1 MQMNVYAGTQN
12 SLMFPVMCD
21 AYVNIDYSKN
31 IANERT
37 GIWDLTGSFTV
48 EMIVT
53 PYDVNGNGDNC
64 NKASSV
70 ASVNN
75 ARGRQDSLKTMP
87 ATADNLATAVD
98 TQDELYLP
106 TSARHLQQMVL
117 FYNENIEISLR
128 NKNTSQQNQ
137 PAEYCVLVKLT
148 IDGTTQ
154 ELETPVIVKSRDRH
168 YNTHAAHTTYLYDN
182 TGAAFAKLSSESHA
196 QMVQSVSNYDLAF
209 GANASYHFHVGQE
222 LFDSDGVSLGV
233 ITAVSGGTDV
243 TMSKNMAGVISA
255 TDKVYIRVNKE
266 AIYLNSTYH
275 IAFSFDNA
283 SKVMSVFGNGEM
295 IGNAVHPSTGDF
307 IFGTSDIYLGQNPD
321 ASTAPLRR
329 NSQFMGEYH
338 ELAVT
343 EGAKTKFG
351 SFYTLTPQFRETLLY
366 LDFEEVDE

>member
-37 GIWDLTGSFTV
+37 GIWDLSGSFTV

-53 PYDVNGNGDNC
+53 PYDVNGSGDNVTT
-64 NKASSV
+64 KHSS
-70 ASVNN
+70 APSINN

-87 ATADNLATAVD
+87 ATADHLATVVD

-106 TSARHLQQMVL
+106 TSARSSQQMVL

-128 NKNTSQQNQ
+128 NKTTYQQNQ

-148 IDGTTQ
+148 IDGITK
-154 ELETPVIVKSRDRH
+154 ELETPIIVKSRDRH
-168 YNTHAAHTTYLYDN
+168 YNTHAAHTTYVYDN
-182 TGAAFAKLSSESHA
+182 KGAAFAKESGYTVGSISGSNLTLSGGTA
-196 QMVQSVSNYDLAF
+196 
-209 GANASYHFHVGQE
+209 ANTLGIGQE

-233 ITAVSGGTDV
+233 ITAASGTTI
-243 TMSKNMAGVISA
+243 TMSKTMTSAIS
-255 TDKVYIRVNKE
+255 TSEKEYVGVNKE
-266 AIYLNSTYH
+266 AMYLNSTYH

-283 SKVMSVFGNGEM
+283 SKVMAVFSNGVK
-295 IGNAVHPSTGDF
+295 IGNAVHTSTGDF
-307 IFGTSDIYLGQNPD
+307 VFASSDIYLGQNPD
-321 ASTAPLRR
+321 ASTAPLKR

-343 EGAKTKFG
+343 EGAKTRFG

>member
-128 NKNTSQQNQ
+128 N
-137 PAEYCVLVKLT
+137 
-148 IDGTTQ
+148 
-154 ELETPVIVKSRDRH
+154 
-168 YNTHAAHTTYLYDN
+168 
-182 TGAAFAKLSSESHA
+182 
-196 QMVQSVSNYDLAF
+196 
-209 GANASYHFHVGQE
+209 
-222 LFDSDGVSLGV
+222 
-233 ITAVSGGTDV
+233 
-243 TMSKNMAGVISA
+243 
-255 TDKVYIRVNKE
+255 
-266 AIYLNSTYH
+266 
-275 IAFSFDNA
+275 
-283 SKVMSVFGNGEM
+283 
-295 IGNAVHPSTGDF
+295 
-307 IFGTSDIYLGQNPD
+307 
-321 ASTAPLRR
+321 
-329 NSQFMGEYH
+329 
-338 ELAVT
+338 
-343 EGAKTKFG
+343 
-351 SFYTLTPQFRETLLY
+351 
-366 LDFEEVDE
+366 

>member
-98 TQDELYLP
+98 TQDKVYLP

-128 NKNTSQQNQ
+128 NKTTSQQNQ

-168 YNTHAAHTTYLYDN
+168 YNTYAAYNTYVYDN
-182 TGAAFAKLSSESHA
+182 KGAAFAKESGYTVGA
-196 QMVQSVSNYDLAF
+196 VSGKSLGLNGGTAANTF
-209 GANASYHFHVGQE
+209 GVGQE

-233 ITAVSGGTDV
+233 VTAASGTIL
-243 TMSKNMAGVISA
+243 TMSKNLGSAGTVIGIGE
-255 TDKVYIRVNKE
+255 KVYVAVNKE

-283 SKVMSVFGNGEM
+283 SKVMAVFSNGIK

-307 IFGTSDIYLGQNPD
+307 VFGTSDIYLGQNPD